1 VPNVVTGIS
10 PDGNVDALTQALK
23 AARISLE
30 PLQILGPEAAAHS
43 VAGSSLVD
51 TGRILG
57 GGLETGTGVPGLTG
71 SGVPGI
77 GREPVPEVDGNSIWE
92 QLSDLDIP
100 DDELENYAEALEA
113 GRSIVAYPALS
124 SNVRA
129 VESTFAT
136 AGLANVRTF

>member
-10 PDGNVDALTQALK
+10 PDGNVDALTRALK

-30 PLQILGPEAAAHS
+30 PLQILGPEAAAHT
-43 VAGSSLVD
+43 VAGGGLVD
-51 TGRILG
+51 TGRLLG

-77 GREPVPEVDGNSIWE
+77 GLEPVPEVDGNSIWE
-92 QLSDLDIP
+92 QLSDLEIP

-129 VESTFAT
+129 VESAFAA
-136 AGLANVRTF
+136 AGLAKVRTF

>member
-10 PDGNVDALTQALK
+10 QDGNVDALTQALK

-30 PLQILGPEAAAHS
+30 PLQVLGPDAAAHIAAS
-43 VAGSSLVD
+43 TSRID
-51 TGRILG
+51 TGTLS

-77 GREPVPEVDGNSIWE
+77 GNDPGPDVDGNSIWE
-92 QLSDLDIP
+92 QLSDLEIP

-124 SNVRA
+124 ANVRA
-129 VESTFAT
+129 VESAFAA
-136 AGLANVRTF
+136 AGLAKVRTF